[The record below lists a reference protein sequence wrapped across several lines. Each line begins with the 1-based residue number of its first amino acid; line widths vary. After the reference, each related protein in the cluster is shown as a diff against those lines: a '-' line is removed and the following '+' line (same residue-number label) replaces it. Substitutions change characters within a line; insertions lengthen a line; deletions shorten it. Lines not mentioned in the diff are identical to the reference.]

1 MSTELYLAFVSVTS
15 RLVVFGLTLDRNHI
29 AKISELVLPEPQPH
43 RAAIIRSDLRI
54 PAITS
59 RCKSF
64 NANSLTINLD
74 QVSEQRLLVYC
85 QTMRT
90 LAFFV
95 TNHYTC
101 IYEVEHIVFKRIF

>member
-1 MSTELYLAFVSVTS
+1 MSTELYRALVSVTS
-15 RLVVFGLTLDRNHI
+15 RLVVFGLILDKNHI

-43 RAAIIRSDLRI
+43 RAAMIRSALRM

-74 QVSEQRLLVYC
+74 QVSEQALLVYC

-90 LAFFV
+90 LALFV
-95 TNHYTC
+95 TNNYTC
-101 IYEVEHIVFKRIF
+101 IYEVEHIMLERIF